1 MHYRLYKLDDA
12 GRVRLAYA
20 FEAVSDSAAL
30 EEGRQAG
37 TTDDVEVWQHDRLIA
52 RIKKEDA
59 A

>member
-20 FEAVSDSAAL
+20 FEAANDSAAL
-30 EEGRQAG
+30 EEARQAG
-37 TTDDVEVWQHDRLIA
+37 TANDVEVWQLDRLIA
-52 RIKKEDA
+52 RIKREDA